1 MIVTHQAAGDRWA
14 SIAASR
20 YNRRMPAR
28 ISDLPK
34 LLAGSELRP
43 VWLIAGSEH
52 LLVLEAADRL
62 RARAKELGYIER
74 EVFDADARFN
84 WNELAMSGAAMSLF
98 ASRRIIDVRM
108 PTGRPG
114 KDGSAAI
121 SAWCASPPPDTILL
135 ITAQDWS
142 KQHEGAWVNAIDK
155 VGVTMPVWP
164 LRPEEL
170 PQWIASRLSSRGI
183 KATRDAIELLADR
196 VEGNLLAAAQE
207 VDKLALLV
215 GDATLDIETLEA
227 SVAYDARFDA
237 FRLTDAAIGGDAA
250 RALRIVEGLRAEG
263 EEAIPLVGWLLNQLR
278 VLARL
283 SEAGNNNLSQAF
295 RNERVWD
302 AKQPMF
308 RRALQAGDAAHWER
322 CLVQAGRIDRIAKG
336 RGDGDVWREIE
347 RLVAAI
353 ASPRR
358 AGGLIAQ

>member
-1 MIVTHQAAGDRWA
+1 
-14 SIAASR
+14 
-20 YNRRMPAR
+20 MPAR
-28 ISDLPK
+28 LSDLPK
-34 LLAGSELRP
+34 LLAAPDLKP

-62 RARAKELGYIER
+62 RARARALGYIER
-74 EVFDADARFN
+74 EIFDVDARFD

-114 KDGSAAI
+114 KEGSAAI
-121 SAWCASPPPDTILL
+121 SAWCASLPAETILL

-155 VGVTMPVWP
+155 VGVTMPIWP
-164 LRPEEL
+164 LKPDEM
-170 PQWIASRLSSRGI
+170 PTWIAARLQLRGV
-183 KATRDAIELLADR
+183 KATREAIAMLAER

-215 GDATLDIETLEA
+215 GEATLDLQTLEA
-227 SVAYDARFDA
+227 SVADDARFDA
-237 FRLTDAAIGGDAA
+237 FRLTDAALNGDAA

-263 EEAIPLVGWLLNQLR
+263 EEAIPLVGWLLTQLR
-278 VLARL
+278 LLARL
-283 SEAGNNNLSQAF
+283 AAAGDNNLNQAF

-302 AKQPMF
+302 SRQPMLK
-308 RRALQAGDAAHWER
+308 RALKSADAAHWER
-322 CLVQAGRIDRIAKG
+322 CIIHAGRIDRIAKG

-347 RLVAAI
+347 RLIAAI
-353 ASPRR
+353 AAPRR
-358 AGGLIAQ
+358 AAGLLSA